1 MSGTVAVTY
10 LRSTGHVWH
19 GRTGKQERTKKQIDG
34 STATATNH
42 NTRRARNYY
51 HWEKNNAPRSATD
64 TQRDRRRPCQQ
75 HSEYSAMTI
84 NYNANTSQQSTA
96 RYFTVHIR
104 RRTVRSG
111 CCSCSSKHVQFG
123 FDLSDTVD
131 PLNPLDLYSNIIEI
145 MKYYVIIILL
155 WNIIIIIIVITNWL
169 LRRVT
174 R

>member
-96 RYFTVHIR
+96 RYFTVQYTYVAALYEADAAAAAVNTYSLVLTCRTLSIR
-104 RRTVRSG
+104 STRST
-111 CCSCSSKHVQFG
+111 C
-123 FDLSDTVD
+123 
-131 PLNPLDLYSNIIEI
+131 IA
-145 MKYYVIIILL
+145 ILL
-155 WNIIIIIIVITNWL
+155 K
-169 LRRVT
+169 
-174 R
+174 